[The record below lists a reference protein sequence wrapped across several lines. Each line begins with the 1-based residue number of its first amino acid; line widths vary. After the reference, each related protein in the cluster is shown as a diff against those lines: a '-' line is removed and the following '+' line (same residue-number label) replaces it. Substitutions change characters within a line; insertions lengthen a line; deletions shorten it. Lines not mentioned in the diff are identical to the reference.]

1 MENQPFIF
9 HSSPDNNLGVRVTVV
24 GDYADGVLNLAVA
37 RCSQEDI
44 FVRKTG
50 REKAIERLKKG
61 EFVTSLMSETMTFK
75 RFFGAASAVANAVA
89 IFNIDVKIGLI
100 ENSKLYLDIS
110 DQCFQAGVED
120 TFSFIKL

>member
-9 HSSPDNNLGVRVTVV
+9 YSSPDNDFGVRVTVV
-24 GDYADGVLNLAVA
+24 GDYADGVLNFAVA
-37 RCSQEDI
+37 RCSQADI

-50 REKAIERLKKG
+50 REKAIERLKNG
-61 EFVTSLMSETMTFK
+61 EFVTSLKSETMTFK